1 MFNLHTQNIT
11 IAVSPSTYKLDKQKA
26 LASSKLSKRVKISA
40 LMMKPFPLV
49 LKKLLMKL
57 KHHSLLSHFQS
68 LTDLSHLEHINQ
80 NLPQMNQLIY

>member
-49 LKKLLMKL
+49 LKKVLMKL
-57 KHHSLLSHFQS
+57 KHQSLITLPI
-68 LTDLSHLEHINQ
+68 LTDLSHLKHINQ